1 MDRSRLRAEQLLS
14 LSGAARR
21 VSDLVAAAEQ
31 PLHYE
36 VMRHLLRVS
45 EETMTEVLEEAVGAE
60 LVKRGDEPFHYVPYT
75 PALGEE
81 LRDAMGSERLAK
93 LRAHIQTAT
102 TRVLLDE
109 DLPTPPATSPP
120 L

>member
-21 VSDLVAAAEQ
+21 VSDLVAAAEE

-45 EETMTEVLEEAVGAE
+45 EETMTEVLEEAVGAD
-60 LVKRGDEPFHYVPYT
+60 LVRRGDKPFHYVPYT
-75 PALGEE
+75 PGLGDE
-81 LRDAMGSERLAK
+81 LRDAMGADRLGR
-93 LRAHIQTAT
+93 LRSHIQSATA
-102 TRVLLDE
+102 RVLRDE
-109 DLPTPPATSPP
+109 DLPSPPATRPP

>member
-21 VSDLVAAAEQ
+21 VSDLVAASEQ

-45 EETMTEVLEEAVGAE
+45 EETMTEVLEEAVGAD
-60 LVKRGDEPFHYVPYT
+60 LVKRGDEPFFYVPHDA
-75 PALGEE
+75 ALGDE
-81 LRDAMGSERLAK
+81 LREAMGPDRLAK
-93 LRAHIQTAT
+93 LRQHIQGATA
-102 TRVLLDE
+102 RVLLDE
-109 DLPTPPATSPP
+109 DLPARA
-120 L
+120 